1 MKELVNV
8 FAGNP
13 LLAEKRSLVNPQ
25 ALHDLLTDEA
35 VKAKGG
41 ALLLPV
47 CDSKPLI
54 LVSRSRE
61 GSLSWSLAWQPLHNF
76 GTKVHISLSSA
87 SNDGEEAAPAEG
99 EDAKSRELS
108 RLTREFDKV
117 VYLGERVGIPS
128 FAIDVSSSSSGQQKD
143 GRGNAESMAALF
155 SGSDDSHPNSSMVS
169 FVDLRFLMM
178 ATDWENKQA
187 MEELSIAGHARA
199 ITEWHK
205 ASQYC
210 GRCGTKTVPIE
221 AGKRR
226 QCTNLACKQKAY
238 PRMDPVVIMLVI
250 DKERDRV
257 ILGRQARF
265 ASRMWSCLA
274 GFIEAGESL
283 EEAVRRETFE
293 EVGIRVGEI
302 VYHSSQPWPVGPTGM
317 SSQLMVGFFAYAK
330 TFDIKPDG
338 VELEDAQWF
347 SREQV
352 KQALTYGAYR
362 EQQEDAILKIWQAG
376 IGGER
381 KKSDGSQALGLS
393 PVYVPG
399 PYAIAHHL
407 IATWA
412 NLNPEVV
419 LSKV

>member
-13 LLAEKRSLVNPQ
+13 LLAEKRSHVNSQ

-41 ALLLPV
+41 ARLLPV
-47 CDSKPLI
+47 CDGKL
-54 LVSRSRE
+54 LVASSRSSE
-61 GSLSWSLAWQPLHNF
+61 GYLSWTLAWQPLHNF
-76 GTKVHISLSSA
+76 GTKVYVSLSSL
-87 SNDGEEAAPAEG
+87 SDDNGDNNSG
-99 EDAKSRELS
+99 ELS
-108 RLTREFDKV
+108 RQGREYDKV
-117 VYLGERVGIPS
+117 VYLGEKDGVPS
-128 FAIDVSSSSSGQQKD
+128 FAIDVSSSSSSSSGQEEGKAK
-143 GRGNAESMAALF
+143 AERMAALF
-155 SGSDDSHPNSSMVS
+155 SPGDNSNPNIRVS
-169 FVDLRFLMM
+169 FVDLRFLMI
-178 ATDWENKQA
+178 ATDWDRKPA

-205 ASQYC
+205 AFQYC
-210 GRCGTKTVPIE
+210 GRCGTKTMPIE
-221 AGKRR
+221 AGERR
-226 QCTNLACKQKAY
+226 QCTNSACKQKAY
-238 PRMDPVVIMLVI
+238 PRMDPVVIMLII

-265 ASRMWSCLA
+265 TSRMWSCLA

-302 VYHSSQPWPVGPTGM
+302 VYHSSQPWPVGPAGM
-317 SSQLMVGFFAYAK
+317 SSQLMIGFFAYAES
-330 TFDIKPDG
+330 FDIHPDG

-352 KQALTYGAYR
+352 KQALTYTAYKD
-362 EQQEDAILKIWQAG
+362 QQQDAILKIWQAG
-376 IGGER
+376 SGGGDR
-381 KKSDGSQALGLS
+381 KRSDGAPAQELP
-393 PVYVPG
+393 PVFVPG

-407 IATWA
+407 IASWT
-412 NLNPEVV
+412 NQSSELV